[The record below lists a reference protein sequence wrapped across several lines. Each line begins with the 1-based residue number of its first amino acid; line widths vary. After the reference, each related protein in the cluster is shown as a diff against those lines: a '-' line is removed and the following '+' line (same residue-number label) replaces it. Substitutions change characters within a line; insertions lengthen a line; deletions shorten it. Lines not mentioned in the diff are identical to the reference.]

1 MIKDFYTVKDIAEQL
16 QVKEKAVRFQIKQG
30 KLEASKVMNK
40 YVISAENYKKF
51 IEAHS
56 TSNADGE
63 TEQEP
68 PGNK

>member
-1 MIKDFYTVKDIAEQL
+1 MIKDFYTVRDIAAQL

-30 KLEASKVMNK
+30 KLEASKVMSK
-40 YVISAENYKKF
+40 YVISAENYKKY

-56 TSNADGE
+56 TSNAE

-68 PGNK
+68 PVKE